1 MTAIRLPRPDPPPP
15 PPPPAGGPREK
26 VLAWLGSLK
35 NIAGCTA
42 AIGGLGLTVTG
53 VVGLPEWPFVVA
65 ALYAVGAL
73 VAPASRPAAPA
84 GARLRVAELRRAVDA
99 QLLALAAHAPAE
111 VTAAA
116 ARVVDAL
123 REVLDRPHL
132 LRAGSPETFVIVR
145 TIDDYLPTAL
155 EVYLGLPPRYAET
168 HRLDDGRTPRQ
179 VVVDQMKLLERG
191 VRDVTEAA
199 AAGDAARLLSH
210 GRFLA
215 DRFGSTD
222 LALPDPPNP
231 SDLPDPPGP
240 TA

>member
-1 MTAIRLPRPDPPPP
+1 M
-15 PPPPAGGPREK
+15 
-26 VLAWLGSLK
+26 LAWLGSPK
-35 NIAGCTA
+35 NIAGCTG

-53 VVGLPEWPFVVA
+53 VAGSPEWPFVVT
-65 ALYAVGAL
+65 ALYAIGAL
-73 VAPASRPAAPA
+73 VAPAARPAAPA
-84 GARLRVAELRRAVDA
+84 GARPRVAELRTVVDA
-99 QLLALAAHAPAE
+99 QLRILAAHAPAE
-111 VTAAA
+111 ITTAA
-116 ARVVDAL
+116 ARVADAL

-179 VVVDQMKLLERG
+179 VVVDQLGLLEKG

-199 AAGDAARLLSH
+199 AAGDTARLLSH

-222 LALPDPPNP
+222 L
-231 SDLPDPPGP
+231 DLPGP
-240 TA
+240 TGPTGPTV